1 MSTRCYEHIIVGAG
15 AGQDDI
21 EMSVRGVKSTADP
34 GECAVVPL
42 FMQRSPCANVL
53 IGWFILALVVL
64 VGFACV
70 SILAPTW
77 MHSANAEKLKYES
90 NAADQPMHAQKVEDK
105 VSADN
110 PRHSDTTYQQRQQAK
125 CCWDRFT
132 QLCTSAGQ
140 CDPSG
145 EGCILNGSRTE
156 RYGVATCSIPL
167 IKAAFM
173 SQQSMAAE
181 GGIGEGVATKVTD
194 APGPGVPAKL
204 PWVHLAPNSTNPAN
218 PASLSCA
225 KQWRWFD
232 AHQTEPEPPCHEPD
246 NERRFFN
253 GNALIDKNQL
263 HEVCSAWQDQVPGT
277 TTSSVHCSLMRTAGA
292 AFPVCELR
300 NASLM
305 LGRLIGT
312 HQERFD
318 GSKPT
323 PHYLGY
329 GRHDGALASEP
340 VYDDGLVHVN
350 CRSLCCSG
358 LIHLKAP

>member
-1 MSTRCYEHIIVGAG
+1 
-15 AGQDDI
+15 
-21 EMSVRGVKSTADP
+21 
-34 GECAVVPL
+34 
-42 FMQRSPCANVL
+42 
-53 IGWFILALVVL
+53 
-64 VGFACV
+64 
-70 SILAPTW
+70 
-77 MHSANAEKLKYES
+77 
-90 NAADQPMHAQKVEDK
+90 
-105 VSADN
+105 
-110 PRHSDTTYQQRQQAK
+110 
-125 CCWDRFT
+125 
-132 QLCTSAGQ
+132 
-140 CDPSG
+140 
-145 EGCILNGSRTE
+145 
-156 RYGVATCSIPL
+156 
-167 IKAAFM
+167 M

-181 GGIGEGVATKVTD
+181 GGIDEGVATKVTD

-204 PWVHLAPNSTNPAN
+204 PWVHFAPNSTNPAN

-225 KQWRWFD
+225 KQWHWFD

-318 GSKPT
+318 GSQPT